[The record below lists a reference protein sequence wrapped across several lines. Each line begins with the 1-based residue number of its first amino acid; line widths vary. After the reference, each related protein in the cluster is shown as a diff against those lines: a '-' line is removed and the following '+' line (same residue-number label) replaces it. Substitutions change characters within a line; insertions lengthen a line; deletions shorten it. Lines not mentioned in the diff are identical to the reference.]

1 MGFSLFYLG
10 AFAVA
15 DQPPAFDPPAYSSRP
30 CWRAQFSWSRPEALR
45 NPVLRLGMHLFRAYD
60 ERHAIRSRTAKFF
73 PISGGGI
80 YRSVVDCGHS
90 SSHASGTQTVEGSQ
104 SGSARIWQ
112 VGSLLYSIF
121 RSKVGTLRRTAD
133 RASTGD
139 GRHSITRRPGEQLR
153 FSRGHEHCA
162 RYEGT
167 PIATRGANGLA
178 APSGDCP
185 RYAHSGV
192 GACRDEDVGA

>member
-15 DQPPAFDPPAYSSRP
+15 DQPTALDSPAYSSRP
-30 CWRAQFSWSRPEALR
+30 CWRAQFSRSRPEALR
-45 NPVLRLGMHLFRAYD
+45 NPVLCPGMHLFRSYD
-60 ERHAIRSRTAKFF
+60 ERHAVRSRTAEFF

-80 YRSVVDCGHS
+80 YRSVGDRGNS

-112 VGSLLYSIF
+112 VGSLLHPIF
-121 RSKVGTLRRTAD
+121 RSKVGTLRRTTD

-139 GRHSITRRPGEQLR
+139 GRHSITRRHG
-153 FSRGHEHCA
+153 
-162 RYEGT
+162 
-167 PIATRGANGLA
+167 
-178 APSGDCP
+178 
-185 RYAHSGV
+185 
-192 GACRDEDVGA
+192 